1 MKYILDFVCVFFGA
15 KLTPISIEERQF
27 KKDFKAYFLKDSWDE
42 SGKPLLGNMEFMT
55 LVMKSLIVI
64 KNFACL

>member
-27 KKDFKAYFLKDSWDE
+27 KKDYKAFFLKDSWDE
-42 SGKPLLGNMEFMT
+42 SGKP
-55 LVMKSLIVI
+55 
-64 KNFACL
+64 